1 MQNKA
6 AGEVLRPS
14 RLLTGPGLAPAP
26 GLRADGAGVFI
37 LSQTEKEFAM
47 NRFRS
52 LIGGSIVAVLL
63 GALSPG
69 IATAQSVR
77 GQGEYPSG
85 VDFISNSHISVDAW
99 ADRDGVVHGY
109 IADTG
114 GVAFGLRGG
123 LSDPWFIEVVD
134 LRIDGN
140 TAYVVGVV
148 THSLFPNDV
157 GTVLFFRFTDNSG
170 TGEPDEISFDFG
182 DVGLPIVAGNITVR
196 D

>member
-1 MQNKA
+1 
-6 AGEVLRPS
+6 
-14 RLLTGPGLAPAP
+14 
-26 GLRADGAGVFI
+26 
-37 LSQTEKEFAM
+37 M

-52 LIGGSIVAVLL
+52 LIGVGVAALL
-63 GALSPG
+63 FALCPAV
-69 IATAQSVR
+69 ATAQSVR

-85 VDFISNSHISVDAW
+85 VPFISNSHISVDAW
-99 ADRDGVVHGY
+99 VDREGVVHGS

-114 GVAFGLRGG
+114 GVSFGVRGG
-123 LSDPWFIEVVD
+123 LADPWFIEVVA

-148 THSLFPNDV
+148 THSLFPSDI